1 MWRAR
6 CLVVLAVAV
15 CGLAL
20 VASAAAAGTRLT
32 ILHINDFHARYEPVD
47 RFDATCRPAERD
59 GPDCFGGAARLT
71 SAIARERAA
80 AQAAGRSAVVL
91 SAGDQFQGSL
101 IYTHWRGEDAAA
113 VMNLIGFDAMALGN
127 HEFDGGPAELARFVD
142 LADFPVLAANVVP
155 AAGSPLGGRLAAS
168 TIVERDG
175 QRIAVIG
182 AVTEST
188 AEISNGGDSVR
199 FLSPAASLR
208 DEAARLTAAGVN
220 KIIALTHVGIHAD
233 RLLARD
239 VEGIDAIVG
248 GHSHSRMGDDADGA
262 GLPYP
267 LLARGPARETV
278 PVVTA
283 YAFGRYLGRLDLDFD
298 DDGQVVAIAGRA
310 IPLDAGT
317 PEDAAVAA
325 KVTELLQPIAGLRA
339 RRVGMAVADIDG
351 DRAACRARECE
362 MGNLVAE
369 AMLARMRPQGAQIAL
384 QNGGGIRAS
393 LRAGPVTMGDVL
405 TVLPFQNTISIFG
418 LLGADLVAALEHGVG
433 RTEAGSGAFL
443 QVAGLRYVWDPS
455 RPPGSRLQ
463 HVEVREAAEHWQPV
477 NPAAIYRVVT
487 NDFLR
492 GGGDGFRMLAEAA
505 IDPVDFGP
513 GVEDAVV
520 ERFARDGAVNVRR
533 DGRIATP

>member
-6 CLVVLAVAV
+6 RLVVLAVAV

-20 VASAAAAGTRLT
+20 AGRPAAADARLT

-59 GPDCFGGAARLT
+59 GPDCFGGAARLAG
-71 SAIARERAA
+71 AIARERAA
-80 AQAAGRSAVVL
+80 AQAAGRSVVVL

-113 VMNLIGFDAMALGN
+113 VMNLIGFDAMTLGN
-127 HEFDGGPAELARFVD
+127 HEFDGGPVELARFVD

-175 QRIAVIG
+175 ERIAVIG

-239 VEGIDAIVG
+239 VDGIDAIVG
-248 GHSHSRMGDDADGA
+248 GHSHSRMGDDVGGA

-298 DDGQVVAIAGRA
+298 DDGRVVAIAGRA

-325 KVTELLQPIAGLRA
+325 KVTELLQPIARLRA

-369 AMLARMRPQGAQIAL
+369 AMLARMRSQGAQIAL

-418 LLGADLVAALEHGVG
+418 LRGADLVAALEHGVG
-433 RTEAGSGAFL
+433 RAEAGSGAFL

-455 RPPGSRLQ
+455 RPPGSRLL
-463 HVEVREAAEHWQPV
+463 HVEVRETAEHWQPV

-492 GGGDGFRMLAEAA
+492 GGGDGFRLLAEAA
-505 IDPVDFGP
+505 IDPIDFGP

-520 ERFARDGAVNVRR
+520 EWFARDGAVNVRR